1 MPFLILLVALFIFT
15 LVRGEHNVAIGIC
28 MLIVVALLAT
38 YNKTFKESLREFF
51 RELNM
56 ILETIAITLVIVGG
70 LLSLAKYRYEN
81 GSSQY
86 SPFYKERK

>member
-1 MPFLILLVALFIFT
+1 
-15 LVRGEHNVAIGIC
+15 
-28 MLIVVALLAT
+28 
-38 YNKTFKESLREFF
+38 
-51 RELNM
+51 M